1 MKFIKIKDR
10 HINIEQIVSITSDT
24 WFFYIRMSNAD
35 EYKLEVNKLNEKK
48 IKEVLSAGLQLSVK
62 RDAKRAD

>member
-35 EYKLEVNKLNEKK
+35 EYKIEVNKLNEKK